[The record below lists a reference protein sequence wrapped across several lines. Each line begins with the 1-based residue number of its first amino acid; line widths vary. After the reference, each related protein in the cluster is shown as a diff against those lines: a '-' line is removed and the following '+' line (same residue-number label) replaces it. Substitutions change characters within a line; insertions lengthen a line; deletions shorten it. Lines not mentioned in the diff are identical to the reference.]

1 MKHFLLVIFS
11 FLILKKSSVEANSN
25 ELDLKHVTVLFRH
38 GGRAPIVIKIKII
51 ISKKNNNYKRI
62 NLQSVY
68 PNDPNPASYWDKYGG
83 LSQITEK
90 GILKSMEFG

>member
-25 ELDLKHVTVLFRH
+25 ELVLKHVTVLFRH

-62 NLQSVY
+62 NL
-68 PNDPNPASYWDKYGG
+68 
-83 LSQITEK
+83 
-90 GILKSMEFG
+90 